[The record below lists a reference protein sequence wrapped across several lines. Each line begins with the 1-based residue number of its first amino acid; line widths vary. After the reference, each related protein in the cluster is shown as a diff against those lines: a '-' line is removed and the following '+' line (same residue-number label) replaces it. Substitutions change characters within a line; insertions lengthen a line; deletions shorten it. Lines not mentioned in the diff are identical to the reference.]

1 MGLVWQLPPG
11 WIGYVLQRERGVS
24 RPAKAGPVDPGE
36 EVWAQTF
43 CGWEPT
49 PRALRPLSVVQ
60 PLHIA
65 HDLAPSPDAH
75 RLPVQNPQA
84 AHVLP
89 DGANAAALAVLRGKN
104 LRMHWGPQEERNSP
118 RRSLVARPCLG
129 FSGLDRP
136 FKIQC
141 EDFRKI
147 PPKQVVPMVNNYSS
161 WTYTIRLSLLKED
174 LCCR

>member
-24 RPAKAGPVDPGE
+24 RPAKAAPVDPGE

-89 DGANAAALAVLRGKN
+89 DGANAAALAVLKE
-104 LRMHWGPQEERNSP
+104 PQDALGTSGREELTQAESGGTSLPWIFWP
-118 RRSLVARPCLG
+118 RQA
-129 FSGLDRP
+129 F
-136 FKIQC
+136 
-141 EDFRKI
+141 
-147 PPKQVVPMVNNYSS
+147 
-161 WTYTIRLSLLKED
+161 
-174 LCCR
+174 

>member
-1 MGLVWQLPPG
+1 MGVGLATCPRLDR
-11 WIGYVLQRERGVS
+11 IRLAERGVS
-24 RPAKAGPVDPGE
+24 WPAKAAPVDPGE

-49 PRALRPLSVVQ
+49 PRAHRPLSVVQ

-75 RLPVQNPQA
+75 RLPVRNLQA

-104 LRMHWGPQEERNSP
+104 LRIHWGPQEERNSP
-118 RRSLVARPCLG
+118 KSVDTAGGTSLPWIFCPRQA
-129 FSGLDRP
+129 F
-136 FKIQC
+136 
-141 EDFRKI
+141 
-147 PPKQVVPMVNNYSS
+147 
-161 WTYTIRLSLLKED
+161 
-174 LCCR
+174 